1 MKTRAAILVEQ
12 EKALVVDEV
21 EVPEPSFGQVL
32 VRIEASGICGSQIG
46 EIDGVKGPDR
56 FLPHLLGHEATGQ
69 VEAVGPCVSTVVPG
83 DRVVLHWRPG
93 TGVQAPPASYRWG
106 SRTVNAGWVTT
117 FQERAVVSENRVTQ
131 VPAELDAETTVLYG
145 CAMTTAYGVVCNDAA
160 VRVAESVLVLGT
172 GGVGLCVVLAAQLA
186 GAHPIIAV
194 DTQPQKLEL
203 ARRYGATHVLEANA
217 KDLGA
222 AVREIVGPEGVDVAV
237 ETTGI
242 ASVMQ
247 QSFELAAPQGRTIL
261 VGVPRHGERLP
272 IDTMPLHFGK
282 LITGS
287 HGGDAKPGQDI
298 PRLVRLEQSGRFD
311 LSDMVSH
318 RFPLEE
324 VNSAID
330 EMRSGS
336 ALRCVLRMGTES

>member
-1 MKTRAAILVEQ
+1 MKSLAAILVEQ
-12 EKALVVDEV
+12 GKPLVVDDV

-32 VRIEASGICGSQIG
+32 VRVEASGVCGSQIG

-56 FLPHLLGHEATGQ
+56 YLPHLLGHEATGQ
-69 VEAVGPCVSTVVPG
+69 VEEVGPFVSTVQPG

-93 TGVQAPPASYRWG
+93 TGIQAPPASYRWG
-106 SRTVNAGWVTT
+106 ARDLNAGWVTT
-117 FQERAVVSENRVTQ
+117 FQERTVVSENRVTP
-131 VPAELDAETTVLYG
+131 VSSDLDAETTVLYG

-194 DTQPQKLEL
+194 DTQPKKLEL
-203 ARRYGATHVLEANA
+203 ARRYGATDVIVANSG
-217 KDLGA
+217 DLGA
-222 AVREIVGPEGVDVAV
+222 TVREIVGPDGVDVAV

-242 ASVMQ
+242 AHAMEA
-247 QSFELAAPQGRTIL
+247 SFDIAGPLGRTIL
-261 VGVPRHGERLP
+261 VGVPQHGERLP

-282 LITGS
+282 HITGS
-287 HGGDAKPGQDI
+287 HGGDAKPDRDI
-298 PRLVRLEQSGRFD
+298 PRLVRLQQSGRFD

-330 EMRSGS
+330 EMRSGA
-336 ALRCVLRMGTES
+336 ALRCVLRMGS